1 MKNSADRGLG
11 FLAAR
16 PIIANVLVVWIVLTG
31 LVAFSYTK
39 KEVFPA
45 FSNDTIEIDTQY
57 IGATPL
63 EMEQQIIMPIENALN
78 GITGIKT
85 IRATAENNQA
95 RVIVE
100 LYHGEDIRALRQR
113 IQDAVSRVEVFPE
126 DADQPIVTQNINK
139 VQVLQIILYGAHAN
153 ADALKY
159 HIDTLYTQ
167 LQSNRAIGPVEIENR
182 RSRAIYVDLP
192 QSLLHKYHLSLH
204 DVAQRIRS
212 YAKSE
217 TAGIVKH
224 EEGDIALRFEQRPES
239 AALYRHVPIVP
250 NDKGQSVTLGSL
262 AHIYEGYVE
271 DNSDLTYNGYPAAA
285 INVYRVGDL
294 TPAGIS
300 EAVRKTLS
308 AFQTT
313 IDLAGLQTVV
323 VEDRSRIFQQRADLL
338 LGNGVVGLILVLALL
353 GIFLDVRL
361 AFWVGVGIPISF
373 CGAFILFPA
382 TDISINMVTMFAFI
396 MCLGIVVDDAI
407 IVGEN
412 IYIYRQAG
420 MKPLAA
426 SIAGV
431 REVALPVTFSV
442 LTNIIAFLPLFFV
455 PGVMG
460 KIFIYIP
467 AVVVSVFVVS
477 LCESLWVLP
486 AHLASVRQLTPIHV
500 GSFSAHVQALRE
512 VCGDYYTAALSWSL
526 RYRYVVFTSAVTILL
541 LCLAAVFGGRMGLE
555 LFPDVEADI
564 ASATAVLPP
573 GATPTQLAAVASRI
587 EAGLHQMQNALDDPT
602 VVTGVYTI
610 MEHHTVKTKMIL
622 VDAATRDITTRQLV
636 QSWQR
641 AVGDI
646 PGIDSL
652 VFSVNDRGPGAG
664 PDLAIQLSHHDLAT
678 LHQASTSL
686 AKHLQRY
693 PLLSGVEDGIPKGRR
708 QWSFTLNEKAHALGL
723 TTQYILAQVKAGF
736 YGVEA
741 LTQHRGRDEVE
752 VIVRLAIADRDS
764 LHDIE
769 NFLFYTP
776 TGTEVRLG
784 DVVTVD
790 DGYTDASIQRQDQ
803 RRVLTVTAEAYPKSA
818 LVEVK
823 HDLDTTIFPALRAAY
838 PEITIGYSGKQEDI
852 SLSMQSLA
860 VGLLLAVL
868 MMYALLTVLFNSVSK
883 PAIILAIIPFSF
895 IGVVLGHYL
904 LGYALSVL
912 SLFGVV
918 ALTGVVINNGVVMMQ
933 FIQNNLATMPIAEAI
948 VEAAKRR
955 AFPVFLTS
963 VTTFFGLLP
972 IILERSMQAKFL
984 IPMAVS
990 LACGVLFS
998 LVVTLVL
1005 LPVMCQIIADR
1016 SEG

>member
-1 MKNSADRGLG
+1 MANTTNTGLG

-16 PIIANVLVVWIVLTG
+16 PIIANVLVVVIVLSG
-31 LVAFSYTK
+31 LVAFSLTK

-45 FSNDTIEIDTQY
+45 FSNDTVEIQTNY

-63 EMEQQIIMPIENALN
+63 EMEQQIIVPIENALT
-78 GITGIKT
+78 GISGIKT

-100 LYHGEDIRALRQR
+100 LYNGEDISALRQR
-113 IQDAVSRVEVFPE
+113 IQDAVARIDVFPE
-126 DADQPIVTQNINK
+126 YADKPIVTQNINK
-139 VQVLQIILYGAHAN
+139 VQVLKIILYGPHADTN
-153 ADALKY
+153 TLKH

-167 LQSNRAIGPVEIENR
+167 LQSNRAIGPVELEKNR
-182 RSRAIYVDLP
+182 ARAIYVDFP
-192 QSLLHKYHLSLH
+192 QSLLKKYRISLL
-204 DVAQRIRS
+204 DVAHRIQS

-217 TAGIVKH
+217 TAGTVKH
-224 EEGDIALRFEQRPES
+224 IGGDIALRFDQRPES
-239 AALYRHVPIVP
+239 ASLYHDVPIVSGEQ
-250 NDKGQSVTLGSL
+250 GQAVMLGNM
-262 AHIYEGYVE
+262 ADIYEGYID
-271 DNSDLTYNGYPAAA
+271 DNTGMSYNGHPAAT
-285 INVYRVGDL
+285 INVYRIGDL

-300 EAVRKTLS
+300 DAVQKTLS
-308 AFQTT
+308 TFNTA
-313 IDLAGLQTVV
+313 IAPSGLHTAVV
-323 VEDRSRIFQQRADLL
+323 DDRSRIFQQRADLL
-338 LGNGVVGLILVLALL
+338 VENGLVGLILVLGLL
-353 GIFLDVRL
+353 GIFLDIRL

-373 CGAFILFPA
+373 CGAFLLFPV

-412 IYIYRQAG
+412 TYIYRQAG
-420 MKPLAA
+420 MKPLDAA
-426 SIAGV
+426 IAGV

-442 LTNIIAFLPLFFV
+442 ITNIIAFLPLFFV

-460 KIFIYIP
+460 KIFVYIP

-477 LCESLWVLP
+477 LLESICILP
-486 AHLASVRQLTPIHV
+486 AHLACVTQLSPIRS
-500 GSFSAHVQALRE
+500 GSFSAYVRSLRGWCGGYYAVVLSWALRH
-512 VCGDYYTAALSWSL
+512 
-526 RYRYVVFTSAVTILL
+526 RYIVFSTAVTVLL
-541 LCLAAVFGGRMGLE
+541 ICLAAVFGGRMGLE

-573 GATPTQLAAVASRI
+573 GATKAQLIDVASRL
-587 EAGLHQMQNALDDPT
+587 EAGLAEMRQNLQDPSI
-602 VVTGVYTI
+602 VTGVYTT
-610 MEHHTVKTKMIL
+610 MEHHSVKTKMIL
-622 VDAATRDITTRQLV
+622 VDATMRAVTTRQLV
-636 QSWQR
+636 QSWQQ
-641 AVGDI
+641 AVGHI
-646 PGIDSL
+646 TGTDSL

-664 PDLAIQLSHHDLAT
+664 PDLAIKLAHNDLTT
-678 LHQASTSL
+678 LHQAATTL
-686 AKHLQRY
+686 AKQLQRY
-693 PLLSGVEDGIPKGRR
+693 PLLSGVENGIPKGRR
-708 QWSFTLNEKAHALGL
+708 QWRFTLNDQAHALGL

-741 LTQHRGRDEVE
+741 LTQHRGRDEIE
-752 VIVRLAIADRDS
+752 VIVRLAAVDRDS

-769 NFLFYTP
+769 NLVFYTP
-776 TGTEVRLG
+776 TGAEVRLR
-784 DVVTVD
+784 DMVTID

-823 HDLDTTIFPALRAAY
+823 HDLNTEIFPALRSAY
-838 PEITIGYSGKQEDI
+838 PGLNIGYSGKQEDI

-860 VGLLLAVL
+860 VGLVLAVL
-868 MMYALLTVLFNSVSK
+868 MMYALLTILFNSVSK
-883 PAIILAIIPFSF
+883 PGVILAIIPFSF
-895 IGVVLGHYL
+895 IGVVIGHLL

-933 FIQNNLATMPIAEAI
+933 FVQNNLTSMPIAEAI

-963 VTTFFGLLP
+963 ITTFCGLLP

-990 LACGVLFS
+990 LACGVLFA
-998 LVVTLVL
+998 LAVTLIL
-1005 LPVMCQIIADR
+1005 LPVMCQIIADNAF
-1016 SEG
+1016 E

>member
-1 MKNSADRGLG
+1 MTNTPDTGLG

-16 PIIANVLVVWIVLTG
+16 PIIANVLVAVIVLSG
-31 LVAFSYTK
+31 LVAFSLTK

-45 FSNDTIEIDTQY
+45 FSNDTVEISTDY

-63 EMEQQIIMPIENALN
+63 EMEQQIIVPIENALT

-100 LYHGEDIRALRQR
+100 LYNGEDISALRQR
-113 IQDAVSRVEVFPE
+113 IQDAVARIDVFPE
-126 DADQPIVTQNINK
+126 DAEKPIVTQNINK
-139 VQVLQIILYGAHAN
+139 VQVLKIILYGPH
-153 ADALKY
+153 ADANTLKHY
-159 HIDTLYTQ
+159 IDNLYTQ
-167 LQSNRAIGPVEIENR
+167 LQSNREIGPIEIETAR
-182 RSRAIYVDLP
+182 TRAIYVDLP
-192 QSLLHKYHLSLH
+192 QSLLQKYRLSLL
-204 DVAQRIRS
+204 DVADHIQS

-217 TAGIVKH
+217 TAGVVKH
-224 EEGDIALRFEQRPES
+224 VSGDIALRFDQRPES
-239 AALYRHVPIVP
+239 AALYRDVPIVP
-250 NDKGQSVTLGSL
+250 SAQGQPVILGNM
-262 AHIYEGYVE
+262 AHIYEDYVE
-271 DNSDLTYNGYPAAA
+271 DNTGLSYNGYPATA
-285 INVYRVGDL
+285 INVYRIGDL

-300 EAVRKTLS
+300 NAVGDTLS
-308 AFQTT
+308 TFDAT
-313 IDLAGLQTVV
+313 IHASGLQTVIV
-323 VEDRSRIFQQRADLL
+323 DDRSTIFQQRADLL
-338 LGNGVVGLILVLALL
+338 LENGLVGLVLVLALL
-353 GIFLDVRL
+353 GIFLDIRL

-373 CGAFILFPA
+373 CGAFLLFPA

-442 LTNIIAFLPLFFV
+442 ITNVIAFLPLFFV

-477 LCESLWVLP
+477 LCESLWILP
-486 AHLASVRQLTPIHV
+486 AHLASVRRLSPIHT
-500 GSFSAHVQALRE
+500 GGFFTQIQSLRE
-512 VCGDYYTAALSWSL
+512 VCGDYYVGSLSWAL
-526 RYRYVVFTSAVTILL
+526 RHRYVVFSSAVTILFI
-541 LCLAAVFGGRMGLE
+541 CLAAVFGGRMGLE

-573 GATPTQLAAVASRI
+573 GATKAQLTEAASRM
-587 EAGLHQMQNALDDPT
+587 EAGLSRMQSNLVDPT
-602 VVTGVYTI
+602 VVTGMYTT

-622 VDAATRDITTRQLV
+622 VDAASRTITTRQLV

-646 PGIDSL
+646 PGVDSL
-652 VFSVNDRGPGAG
+652 VFSVNYRGPGAG
-664 PDLAIQLSHHDLAT
+664 PDLAIRLSHADLAT
-678 LHQASTSL
+678 LHQAATTL

-708 QWSFTLNEKAHALGL
+708 QWSFTLNDHAHALGL
-723 TTQYILAQVKAGF
+723 TTQYVLAQVKAGF

-741 LTQHRGRDEVE
+741 LTQHRGRDEID
-752 VIVRLAIADRDS
+752 VIVRLAAVDRDS

-769 NFLFYTP
+769 NLIFYTP
-776 TGTEVRLG
+776 TGAEVRLR
-784 DVVTVD
+784 DVVTID
-790 DGYTDASIQRQDQ
+790 DGYTDASIQRQDH
-803 RRVLTVTAEAYPKSA
+803 RRVVTVEAEAYPKSA

-823 HDLDTTIFPALRAAY
+823 HDLNADIFPALRATY
-838 PEITIGYSGKQEDI
+838 PGLTIGYSGKQEDI

-860 VGLLLAVL
+860 VGLFLAVL
-868 MMYALLTVLFNSVSK
+868 MMYALLTVLFNSLSK
-883 PAIILAIIPFSF
+883 PGIILAIIPFSF
-895 IGVVLGHYL
+895 IGVVIGHYL

-933 FIQNNLATMPIAEAI
+933 FIQNNLASMPIAEAI

-972 IILERSMQAKFL
+972 IMLERSMQAKFL

-990 LACGVLFS
+990 LAFGVLFS
-998 LVVTLVL
+998 LVVTLIL
-1005 LPVMCQIIADR
+1005 LPVMCQIIADSSR
-1016 SEG
+1016 R